1 MRVTYDIWE
10 EGDIRAQPLEYNNVR
25 TTMGIVILS
34 YVSIILTS
42 SASKKNV
49 TLCRSRLNQLIE
61 IIDRSA
67 SCSFTLLYESSIDRV
82 ET

>member
-1 MRVTYDIWE
+1 MIFGKRGISGHSRWS
-10 EGDIRAQPLEYNNVR
+10 
-25 TTMGIVILS
+25 TTMYGPLWVLS
-34 YVSIILTS
+34 YCHTYLILTS